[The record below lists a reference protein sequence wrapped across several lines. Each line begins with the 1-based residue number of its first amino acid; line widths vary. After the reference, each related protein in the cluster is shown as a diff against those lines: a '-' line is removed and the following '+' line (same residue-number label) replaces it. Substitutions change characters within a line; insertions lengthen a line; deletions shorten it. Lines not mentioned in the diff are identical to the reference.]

1 MHEKPQSGT
10 INQLIQQVVYH
21 CQTRHPE
28 GLDNIFD
35 TLPVDINE
43 QVLAGAIAILS
54 SDIDALSWFCGYLAG
69 EINYSEDNHRPFHPI
84 SFLASILINYSE
96 DNHRPFHPISFLA
109 SILLKAGMELFVD
122 FTPYPGCR
130 LVIANTAKF
139 ESLPQEVKDVVQEVF
154 NLIATPDEQMQ
165 QMNDALLQELVVSG
179 E

>member
-10 INQLIQQVVYH
+10 INQLIQQVAYH

-28 GLDNIFD
+28 GLDDIFD
-35 TLPVDINE
+35 TLPVNISE
-43 QVLAGAIAILS
+43 QVLTGAIAILS

-84 SFLASILINYSE
+84 SFLASIL
-96 DNHRPFHPISFLA
+96 
-109 SILLKAGMELFVD
+109 LKGGIELFVD

-139 ESLPQEVKDVVQEVF
+139 ESLPQEVKGLVQEVF

-165 QMNDALLQELVVSG
+165 QMNHALLQELVVSG

>member
-84 SFLASILINYSE
+84 SFLASIL
-96 DNHRPFHPISFLA
+96 
-109 SILLKAGMELFVD
+109 LKAGMELFVD